1 VRVGFIGLGA
11 MGYPMAG
18 RLAAVF
24 ETSVWNRT
32 TDVSQRHAAEFASGA
47 AALEDVVDVDVIVS
61 CLSVSGVVR
70 DVVDSVLP
78 ALKAGTI
85 WVDCTSGE
93 YALSREIADVLATRG
108 VSYLDAP
115 VSGMVHGARSGT
127 LSILVGGDAAVL
139 EQVQPV
145 LDVLGSNVIHV
156 GPIGCG
162 HLTKA
167 ANNSLLSTAMWAAAE
182 ALAVLERHGIAPE
195 TALAAINVSSGRS
208 YVSQQFL
215 PECVLSDAPRSPFEL
230 GTTAKDVTNLVH
242 AAGRAGPDGAPATS
256 TEGST
261 TDRSIPLLVMVER
274 LFSHL
279 TGELGPHT
287 DAVKTYH
294 AIQHGAP
301 A

>member
-1 VRVGFIGLGA
+1 VKVGFIGLGT

-24 ETSVWNRT
+24 DTSVWNRT
-32 TDVSQRHAAEFASGA
+32 AGVAQRHAAEFASTA
-47 AALEDVVDVDVIVS
+47 VALDEVVAVDVIVS
-61 CLSVSGVVR
+61 CLTVSGVVR

-78 ALKAGTI
+78 RLRAGTV

-93 YALSREIADVLATRG
+93 LALSREIADALAARG

-127 LSILVGGDAAVL
+127 LSILIGGDAVVL
-139 EQVQPV
+139 DQVRPV

-156 GPIGCG
+156 GAVGCG
-162 HLTKA
+162 HLAKA

-182 ALAVLERHGIAPE
+182 ALATLERYGIAPE

-208 YVSQQFL
+208 YVSQHFL
-215 PECVLSDAPRSPFEL
+215 PECVLDDAPRSPFEL
-230 GTTAKDVTNLVH
+230 GTTTKDITNLVR
-242 AAGRAGPDGAPATS
+242 AAGGDVATGRAAATDES
-256 TEGST
+256 ST
-261 TDRSIPLLVMVER
+261 TARSIPLLFMVER

-279 TGELGPHT
+279 TGELGPQT
-287 DAVKTYH
+287 DAVETYH
-294 AIQHGAP
+294 AIQGGAP